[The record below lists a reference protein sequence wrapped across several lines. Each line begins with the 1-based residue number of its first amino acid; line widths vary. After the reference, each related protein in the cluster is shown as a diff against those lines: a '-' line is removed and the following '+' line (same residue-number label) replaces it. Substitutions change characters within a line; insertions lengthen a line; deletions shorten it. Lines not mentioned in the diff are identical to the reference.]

1 MGEYLQE
8 AVLPVQYDNYVFD
21 LYGTLVDIHTEEDFP
36 KLWEKLALFFG
47 YYGAIYEPK
56 ELQKR
61 YAALVSDCERAL
73 KKTLE
78 EDRHYTHEAS
88 PEIEIGE
95 VFEKL
100 YQEKGIVA
108 DKTLAIHTGQ
118 FFRALSTD
126 YVRLYPG
133 TQQMLA
139 SLKKMDKKV
148 YLLSNAQRIFTAYE
162 MNVLGI
168 TKYFDDILI
177 SSDYHTKK
185 PDKRFFHILLER
197 HKLDVSHSLYI
208 GNASRCDVGGAKG
221 VGMPVFYVN
230 SNISPKNDDG
240 KEADYIVENFC
251 AWKEVTI

>member
-1 MGEYLQE
+1 MRSG
-8 AVLPVQYDNYVFD
+8 
-21 LYGTLVDIHTEEDFP
+21 
-36 KLWEKLALFFG
+36 K
-47 YYGAIYEPK
+47 
-56 ELQKR
+56 
-61 YAALVSDCERAL
+61 CL
-73 KKTLE
+73 KNCI
-78 EDRHYTHEAS
+78 R
-88 PEIEIGE
+88 
-95 VFEKL
+95 
-100 YQEKGIVA
+100 IVA

-118 FFRALSTD
+118 FFLALSTD

-208 GNASRCDVGGAKG
+208 GNDSRCDVGGAKG

>member
-78 EDRHYTHEAS
+78 EDRHYTHGAS

-168 TKYFDDILI
+168 TKYFRIITRKNRTNVSFIYCWSGISWMCLI
-177 SSDYHTKK
+177 PCISGMTAVVMSVVQK
-185 PDKRFFHILLER
+185 
-197 HKLDVSHSLYI
+197 VSEC
-208 GNASRCDVGGAKG
+208 RCF
-221 VGMPVFYVN
+221 M
-230 SNISPKNDDG
+230 
-240 KEADYIVENFC
+240 
-251 AWKEVTI
+251 

>member
-108 DKTLAIHTGQ
+108 NKTLAIHTGQ

-148 YLLSNAQRIFTAYE
+148 YLLSNYSEELFKKHTEYADFMNDIDGLIVSYMIHKAKPDRAIYE
-162 MNVLGI
+162 ALCE
-168 TKYFDDILI
+168 KYRLEPSECLFFDD
-177 SSDYHTKK
+177 
-185 PDKRFFHILLER
+185 RLEN
-197 HKLDVSHSLYI
+197 VQAAVNY
-208 GNASRCDVGGAKG
+208 GMQAKQ
-221 VGMPVFYVN
+221 VL
-230 SNISPKNDDG
+230 S
-240 KEADYIVENFC
+240 KEGLVEDLEKIVQGCEIF
-251 AWKEVTI
+251 

>member
-118 FFRALSTD
+118 FFPCAV
-126 YVRLYPG
+126 YRLCPFVSG
-133 TQQMLA
+133 DTADACQSEKNGQKSISVIECPA
-139 SLKKMDKKV
+139 H
-148 YLLSNAQRIFTAYE
+148 FTAYE

-208 GNASRCDVGGAKG
+208 GNDSRCDVGGAKG

>member
-1 MGEYLQE
+1 
-8 AVLPVQYDNYVFD
+8 
-21 LYGTLVDIHTEEDFP
+21 
-36 KLWEKLALFFG
+36 
-47 YYGAIYEPK
+47 
-56 ELQKR
+56 
-61 YAALVSDCERAL
+61 
-73 KKTLE
+73 
-78 EDRHYTHEAS
+78 
-88 PEIEIGE
+88 
-95 VFEKL
+95 
-100 YQEKGIVA
+100 
-108 DKTLAIHTGQ
+108 
-118 FFRALSTD
+118 
-126 YVRLYPG
+126 
-133 TQQMLA
+133 MLA

-208 GNASRCDVGGAKG
+208 GNDSRCDVGGAKG
-221 VGMPVFYVN
+221 VGMQVFYVN

>member
-61 YAALVSDCERAL
+61 YAALVSDC
-73 KKTLE
+73 
-78 EDRHYTHEAS
+78 
-88 PEIEIGE
+88 E

-208 GNASRCDVGGAKG
+208 GNDSRCDVGGAKG